1 MGKPE
6 DWGRLETYE
15 EEEVPKPKEKGVL
28 KKLWES
34 TIFPDKIKKHKEQK
48 RMEERIKH
56 EAKLEAKE
64 EAKGLLKEKYKQ
76 EEIDRLTGKKSDK
89 LKKLGD
95 AFSMKGTGM
104 SSEKIA
110 DAFSLG
116 SRTDTP
122 KKSKPTKKKSKKKK
136 KKSNV
141 KKEKSAFD
149 MEDKI
154 KRMLG

>member
-6 DWGRLETYE
+6 DWGRLEEYE
-15 EEEVPKPKEKGVL
+15 EDEVPKPKEKGTL
-28 KKLWES
+28 KKLWEA
-34 TIFPDKIKKHKEQK
+34 TVFPDKIKKYKEQK
-48 RMEERIKH
+48 RMEEEIKH

-64 EAKGLLKEKYKQ
+64 AAKEIIKEQYKQ
-76 EEIDRLTGKKSDK
+76 KEIDRLTGKKSDK

-95 AFSMKGTGM
+95 AFSLGG
-104 SSEKIA
+104 SGFSNEKIA

-116 SRTDTP
+116 GRTTTP
-122 KKSKPTKKKSKKKK
+122 KKSKTTKKKSKK